1 MIYQVY
7 VKYKGEMFLASQHNC
22 PSLCLD
28 KYKRLRR
35 QGHKEI
41 EIRFA
46 DNVIKPASNLRI
58 VKS

>member
-22 PSLCLD
+22 PRLCLD
-28 KYKRLRR
+28 KYKRLRG